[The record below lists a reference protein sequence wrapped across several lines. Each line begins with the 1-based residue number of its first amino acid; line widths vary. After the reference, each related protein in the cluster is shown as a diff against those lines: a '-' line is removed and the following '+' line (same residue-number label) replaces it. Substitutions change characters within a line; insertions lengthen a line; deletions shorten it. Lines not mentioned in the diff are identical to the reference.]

1 MSREVKRYVE
11 GCDACQRNKNR
22 TQAPAGKLMPNSIPE
37 KPWSHISADFIM
49 KLPLAQGYDSILV
62 VIDRLTKMAHFIPTT
77 EKTTAEGLARLFRD
91 NVWKLHSLP
100 ESIISDRE
108 LQFAAG
114 VIRELN
120 AMLGIDSKLSTVF
133 HPQTDGQTERMNQE
147 LEQYLRMFIDHRQ
160 EQWPEWLGTAEFAY
174 NNKVQTST
182 KVSSF
187 KANSGQDPRMG
198 FELRK
203 KGKFEEANKFVERMQ
218 EIQGEAKA
226 VLSKAQEDMKKYA
239 DRHRGEVEEYKV
251 GDLVLLSTKDLKY
264 QIVGRRME
272 KLMERFVGPYK
283 IKSIVSTNAIEL
295 ELPSTIKIHP
305 VVNVSR
311 VQRYTS
317 QVEGQKKEIP
327 QPVVIEGEE
336 E

>member
-1 MSREVKRYVE
+1 VSREVKRYVE
-11 GCDACQRNKNR
+11 GYDACQRNKNR